1 MDGQKIIVCKLKD
14 NPLGYT
20 SVAYP
25 IDEMH
30 LPQWFLELPF
40 DVAEMERTIIDAK
53 LDNLIGVLEWDMSKT
68 DNSSSFNDFFSF

>member
-14 NPLGYT
+14 NPMRYT

-25 IDEMH
+25 IDELH
-30 LPQWFLELPF
+30 LPQWFLDLPF
-40 DVAEMERTIIDAK
+40 DEAEMEKTIIDAK

-68 DNSSSFNDFFSF
+68 DSSSNFNDFFSF